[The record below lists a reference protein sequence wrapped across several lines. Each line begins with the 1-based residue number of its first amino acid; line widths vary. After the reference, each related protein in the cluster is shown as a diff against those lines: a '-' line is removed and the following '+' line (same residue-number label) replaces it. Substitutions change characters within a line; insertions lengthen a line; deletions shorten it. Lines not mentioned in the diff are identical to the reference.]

1 MEPYVV
7 GQDRN
12 IQKKAQMISEALRS
26 APGMQSRS
34 DSTFYIPANGAS
46 PARIVNNDRGQM
58 WNNIKDAVAVAGSL
72 GDVYNAEQDKK
83 DQSIALSQAAEDTG
97 AMTPQKM
104 MQLRNLGVDVETI
117 KLMQGDKPDR
127 LGQNQI
133 LQYGQTPAG
142 MRAVN
147 QLKPGTFSDEAIQA
161 AAEAERAAHAQDVAD
176 KRELAI
182 AGRAPSAG
190 RAPTDFEMYQR
201 DPEAY
206 SKFKAAGKSGSGGS
220 GVTIDADGNLVANQS
235 VANSVLNQDRK
246 YAQEATDLYDK
257 ATVQGDT
264 TKRIFERI
272 KGSADPAMQ
281 DKLAQVSSA
290 NGYNSVAEI
299 LRTPN
304 AFANNA
310 DAIKLAISDARALAP
325 VSNTDFDKLLSIYPT
340 ALSDPKAAASLF
352 EELGRV
358 SNKAQAVQESK
369 AAFHNLRAGGAIPP
383 TMTEL
388 AFKRRLSA
396 PPAGMPDEDKA
407 AWDGLT
413 SDEKAEQILNYGGFK

>member
-147 QLKPGTFSDEAIQA
+147 QLKPGTFSDEAIQSA
-161 AAEAERAAHAQDVAD
+161 VEAERAAHAQDVAD

-182 AGRAPSAG
+182 AGRAPSEPRARTELDVLMNGTDDERQRLENFKLVTSG
-190 RAPTDFEMYQR
+190 RGVYDQSGKVVPKPVMGRGGKAP
-201 DPEAY
+201 
-206 SKFKAAGKSGSGGS
+206 
-220 GVTIDADGNLVANQS
+220 I
-235 VANSVLNQDRK
+235 
-246 YAQEATDLYDK
+246 
-257 ATVQGDT
+257 
-264 TKRIFERI
+264 
-272 KGSADPAMQ
+272 
-281 DKLAQVSSA
+281 
-290 NGYNSVAEI
+290 
-299 LRTPN
+299 
-304 AFANNA
+304 
-310 DAIKLAISDARALAP
+310 
-325 VSNTDFDKLLSIYPT
+325 
-340 ALSDPKAAASLF
+340 DPKAEMAKHVDMTNQLEAMLNDPRSKDELFSTKQAIIVPAGEAAKAGDNPGVIGTLIGQAARGEKSPMAT
-352 EELGRV
+352 ELDRWGQKQALV
-358 SNKAQAVQESK
+358 GIKELYPASNADIAMLLSMQAKAGDSRANMTSYLKQRRLVESK
-369 AAFHNLRAGGAIPP
+369 IASGEIKPNQQQDGADNLPENWDLFSPEEQAIWLGSK
-383 TMTEL
+383 E
-388 AFKRRLSA
+388 
-396 PPAGMPDEDKA
+396 
-407 AWDGLT
+407 
-413 SDEKAEQILNYGGFK
+413 